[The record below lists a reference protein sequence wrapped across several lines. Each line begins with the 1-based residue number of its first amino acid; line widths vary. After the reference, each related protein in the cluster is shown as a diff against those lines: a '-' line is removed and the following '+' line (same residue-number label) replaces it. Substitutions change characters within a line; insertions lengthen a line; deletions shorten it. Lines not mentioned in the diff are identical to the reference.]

1 MTRPITIPA
10 RSGHGAFV
18 ERGKS
23 VRLIN
28 THGYQ
33 VVDTWAFS
41 KADPGEFLSV
51 EHTRT
56 ATRRAAP
63 RKGDTLVTNRRRP
76 MLTVVEDTTPGI
88 HDTLIAACDAARYEM
103 LGAPGHDNCAGNLA
117 TVFKQF
123 GLALPEVPCPVNFFQ
138 NSPADPMTGEIRFL
152 ASVAKPGQFVELR
165 AEMDLLMVFSA
176 CPQDLLPVNGPGG
189 DDPREAHFL
198 IV

>member
-1 MTRPITIPA
+1 MTERITIPA
-10 RSGHGAFV
+10 RSGLGAFV
-18 ERGKS
+18 ARGKS

-41 KADPGEFLSV
+41 KADPSEFLSV
-51 EHTRT
+51 EHSRT

-63 RKGDTLVTNRRRP
+63 RKGDTLVSNRRRP
-76 MLTVVEDTTPGI
+76 IVTVVEDTTPGI

-103 LGAPGHDNCAGNLA
+103 LGAPGHDNCAANLA
-117 TVFKQF
+117 AVFERF
-123 GLALPEVPCPVNFFQ
+123 GLKLPEIPCPVNLFQ
-138 NSPADPMTGEIRFL
+138 NSPADATTGEIRFL
-152 ASVAKPGQFVELR
+152 PSVAKPGQFVELR
-165 AEMDLLMVFSA
+165 AEMDVLIVFSA